1 MTPKRAERI
10 IASEIKVAQ
19 LSANGTWDA
28 YIVPGEY
35 FGSGLYAYGETENEA
50 IGNLV
55 KAFYKAECLRVF
67 ELQEWKCARC
77 GLRKALQAHHKIHRS
92 HGRVDRDNVE
102 GLCAKCHGPEHGG

>member
-1 MTPKRAERI
+1 MTKRRAERI
-10 IASEIKVAQ
+10 IASEIAVTQ

-77 GLRKALQAHHKIHRS
+77 GLRKALQAHHKVHRS
-92 HGRVDRDNVE
+92 HGRVDRGNIE

>member
-77 GLRKALQAHHKIHRS
+77 GLRKALQGHHKIYRS

>member
-1 MTPKRAERI
+1 MTKRRAERI

-77 GLRKALQAHHKIHRS
+77 GLRKALQGHHVKHRAK
-92 HGRVDRDNVE
+92 GRIDRGNII
-102 GLCAKCHGPEHGG
+102 GICASCHAKEHGG